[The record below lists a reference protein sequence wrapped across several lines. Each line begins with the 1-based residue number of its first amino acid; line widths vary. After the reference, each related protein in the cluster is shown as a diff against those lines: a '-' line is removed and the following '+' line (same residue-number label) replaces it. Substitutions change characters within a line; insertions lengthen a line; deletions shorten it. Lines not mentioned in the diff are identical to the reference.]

1 MSTIVNIHEAKT
13 HLSRL
18 VDQALAGEEIVIA
31 RRKQPLVRLSVIRE
45 ETSRR
50 RVGALPEL
58 VDTMGDGFNEPM
70 EGWSSDLIPARSKTT
85 AGRRKAR
92 KK

>member
-1 MSTIVNIHEAKT
+1 MKTVTMHEAKT

-18 VDQALAGEEIVIA
+18 VAEALAGEEIVIA

-45 ETSRR
+45 EPSKR

-70 EGWSSDLIPARSKTT
+70 EEWSADLVPVPGRT
-85 AGRRKAR
+85 AGAGRKAR
-92 KK
+92 RK

>member
-1 MSTIVNIHEAKT
+1 MKTVTMHEAKT

-18 VDQALAGEEIVIA
+18 VAEALAGEEIVIA

-45 ETSRR
+45 ERSKR
-50 RVGALPEL
+50 RVGALPDL

-70 EGWSSDLIPARSKTT
+70 EEWSADLVPSSGRRAG
-85 AGRRKAR
+85 AGRKVR